1 LHNTFT
7 VKKTHEPPV
16 YRVRVLPT
24 IEGVINVYGFMLQ
37 VVGVTYRAVDHGFYL
52 PVAGAVANG
61 FAFKLYIVGNGSYFA
76 ACAPA
81 PVGRNKGKIKRL
93 TGIHLLQNLP
103 PVYGLL
109 HCNIKLC

>member
-1 LHNTFT
+1 
-7 VKKTHEPPV
+7 
-16 YRVRVLPT
+16 
-24 IEGVINVYGFMLQ
+24 MLQ
-37 VVGVTYRAVDHGFYL
+37 VVRVAHRAVDHGFYL
-52 PVAGAVANG
+52 PVACAVADG
-61 FAFKLYIVGNGSYFA
+61 FAFKLYIVGDGSYFA

-81 PVGRNKGKIKRL
+81 PVAGDKGKIKRL